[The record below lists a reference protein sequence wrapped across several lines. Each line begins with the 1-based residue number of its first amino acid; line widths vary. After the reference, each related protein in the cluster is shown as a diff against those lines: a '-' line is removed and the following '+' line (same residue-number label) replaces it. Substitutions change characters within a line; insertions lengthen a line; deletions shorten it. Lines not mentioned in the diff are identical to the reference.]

1 MNIMLPINN
10 IKYIF
15 FDIYGTIAG
24 FYPEREKIQQK
35 ILSQN
40 NIFLTEAQIS
50 FGYKSADEYMANQKK
65 IKPLRDFT
73 QDEKKIFF
81 SNYQNKILESNGIL
95 IDQKKLWRIWEEI
108 SNEKYEL
115 KIFDDVMENLNWLLS
130 KGISLAGITNMDI
143 KGEILLNNL
152 KLDGI
157 LEFIVTSMETK
168 SEKPNSKIFLYS
180 INKANVQPFES
191 VYVGDQIESD
201 YLGSKNSGMMP
212 VLIDRYNYYE
222 NFEGIKIKNLD
233 EIKNLF

>member
-1 MNIMLPINN
+1 
-10 IKYIF
+10 
-15 FDIYGTIAG
+15 
-24 FYPEREKIQQK
+24 
-35 ILSQN
+35 
-40 NIFLTEAQIS
+40 
-50 FGYKSADEYMANQKK
+50 
-65 IKPLRDFT
+65 
-73 QDEKKIFF
+73 
-81 SNYQNKILESNGIL
+81 
-95 IDQKKLWRIWEEI
+95 
-108 SNEKYEL
+108 
-115 KIFDDVMENLNWLLS
+115 
-130 KGISLAGITNMDI
+130 MDI

-168 SEKPNSKIFLYS
+168 SEKPGSKIFLYS

>member
-1 MNIMLPINN
+1 MRNL
-10 IKYIF
+10 
-15 FDIYGTIAG
+15 
-24 FYPEREKIQQK
+24 
-35 ILSQN
+35 
-40 NIFLTEAQIS
+40 
-50 FGYKSADEYMANQKK
+50 NQ
-65 IKPLRDFT
+65 T
-73 QDEKKIFF
+73 EKKVFF
-81 SNYQNKILESNGIL
+81 SNYQDKILKSNGIN
-95 IDQKKLWRIWEEI
+95 IGKNTLWKIWEEI